1 MTFRVFAVVVLFAS
15 LLMAQNDNASQSAAQ
30 TNGPVFSF
38 HSRGTLADFFS
49 FQNGTDIS
57 LSVNRN
63 GEGGQQAATF
73 LNFST
78 FTFNQNGFTDI
89 FGFGQVPNEALHG
102 GGDKHVSLS
111 VDTSQVNSF
120 QTITCTFDFINFIS
134 SCQPGPFGLV
144 QIDWEQD
151 GNSTLHQVSETRQ
164 TFFQFTIHSQVNS
177 ESASAPANGSVL
189 GIPVSN
195 GFGNVGVHHNS
206 TVEIF
211 KN

>member
-1 MTFRVFAVVVLFAS
+1 MIFRICAVVVLLAS
-15 LLMAQNDNASQSAAQ
+15 SLMAQSNAAQ
-30 TNGPVFSF
+30 PAAAQANGPVFSF

-49 FQNGTDIS
+49 FQNGTDIT

-63 GEGGQQAATF
+63 GEAGEQAATF

-78 FTFNQNGFTDI
+78 FSFNGNGFTDV
-89 FGFGQVPNEALHG
+89 FGFGQIPNEALRG

-111 VDTSQVNSF
+111 VDTSQISSF

-134 SCQPGPFGLV
+134 SCQPGPLGLV

-151 GNSTLHQVSETRQ
+151 GNSSLHQVSETRQ
-164 TFFQFTIHSQVNS
+164 TFFQFTIHSQLNS
-177 ESASAPANGSVL
+177 DSSSAPANGSLL

-195 GFGNVGVHHNS
+195 GFGFVGVHHNS
-206 TVEIF
+206 TVEIS